1 MLVRSIHTA
10 MVSDVMSRT
19 QKNGVLT
26 ARVKCLLITL
36 MQSLVV
42 AESALELLKL
52 LHYILE
58 GNHYLVVSDH
68 MLEGQRS

>member
-1 MLVRSIHTA
+1 
-10 MVSDVMSRT
+10 MVTKWGSDSTCKVFADNTDS
-19 QKNGVLT
+19 LT
-26 ARVKCLLITL
+26 GCI
-36 MQSLVV
+36 

-58 GNHYLVVSDH
+58 GNHYLVVTGH